1 MFNKVI
7 LVGRLTR
14 DPELRYT
21 TNGKSVTNFDLAVD
35 RTFKREGQPDA
46 DFFRVAVWGK
56 QAESCANYLSKGRMV
71 VVDGRIEINTYEKEG
86 QKRTS
91 VDVTAN
97 DVRFLP
103 GGGEGKSASSGSGA
117 ETSSGGYD
125 SDISDD
131 DLPF

>member
-1 MFNKVI
+1 MLNKVI
-7 LVGRLTR
+7 LIGNLTR
-14 DPELRYT
+14 DPELRYA
-21 TNGKSVTNFDLAVD
+21 TNGTAWASFGLAVN
-35 RTFKREGQPDA
+35 RVFKREGQPDV
-46 DFFRVAVWGK
+46 DFFRVSVFGK
-56 QAESCANYLSKGRMV
+56 QAEHCANYLSKGRMV

-103 GGGEGKSASSGSGA
+103 GSGEGKSASSGSKT

>member
-1 MFNKVI
+1 MLNKVI

-21 TNGKSVTNFDLAVD
+21 TNGTAVASFGLAVD
-35 RTFKREGQPDA
+35 RVFKREGQPDV
-46 DFFRVAVWGK
+46 DFFRVSIFGK
-56 QAESCANYLSKGRMV
+56 QAEHCANYLSKGRV
-71 VVDGRIEINTYEKEG
+71 VAVDGRIEINSYEKEG

-91 VDVTAN
+91 VDVQAN

-103 GGGEGKSASSGSGA
+103 GGGEGKGASSGSPA
-117 ETSSGGYD
+117 DTDSGGYG

>member
-86 QKRTS
+86 QKKIS